1 MRCFTFHSILSFIH
15 SFIHSFL
22 SSSSSSPSTADQQ
35 SHPSSTPKPSY
46 TNGGTTPTPPPIS
59 ASSPRSAA
67 ERRSEFAIRPG
78 YSSGASSYEGSV
90 GDDDDFDK
98 DLRVSRHS
106 DILAL
111 SDLRQEMVA
120 EGDLTKTVVRI
131 EVSVVERNIH
141 DGCLNAPGFV
151 SLNNFLSV

>member
-1 MRCFTFHSILSFIH
+1 M
-15 SFIHSFL
+15 
-22 SSSSSSPSTADQQ
+22 
-35 SHPSSTPKPSY
+35 
-46 TNGGTTPTPPPIS
+46 
-59 ASSPRSAA
+59 
-67 ERRSEFAIRPG
+67 
-78 YSSGASSYEGSV
+78 

-131 EVSVVERNIH
+131 EVSVVERNAH
-141 DGCLNAPGFV
+141 DGCLNGPGFV